1 MILKKRYK
9 FFKLILVIV
18 GERERERVTEID
30 LVRERGREIGKE
42 IYLGRE
48 RGERK
53 LGREKG
59 RTLGK

>member
-30 LVRERGREIGKE
+30 LVRERGREIT
-42 IYLGRE
+42 LGRQIKLRE
-48 RGERK
+48 REG
-53 LGREKG
+53 GR
-59 RTLGK
+59 